1 MSPIEVVAVIAGFL
15 CVYFTIKENIWCWPT
30 GLLQVTLYIFVF
42 YQAKLYSDV
51 ILHVIYVAMN
61 IYGWYFWL
69 HGGRLRKE
77 ARITRLL
84 PAWLAACIAGSVA
97 GTLLL
102 GWFMAS
108 RTDAALPYADAFTT
122 VFSLTA
128 QWLLSRK
135 KLENWYFW
143 IAVDVVAIGVYFT
156 KDLYLT
162 GVLYIA
168 FLIMATVGLLRWR
181 SSFAALPGEEAEMP
195 DLEPAL

>member
-15 CVYFTIKENIWCWPT
+15 CVYFTIKENIWCWPS

-61 IYGWYFWL
+61 IYGWYYWL
-69 HGGRLRKE
+69 HGGKLRKE
-77 ARITRLL
+77 ARITKLL
-84 PAWLAACIAGSVA
+84 PAWLVFCLIGSVA
-97 GTLLL
+97 ATMLL

-143 IAVDVVAIGVYFT
+143 IAVDVVAIGVYFA

-168 FLIMATVGLLRWR
+168 FLVMATAGLLRWR
-181 SSFAALPGEEAEMP
+181 NSFKALSSEEVEMP
-195 DLEPAL
+195 DLEPAI

>member
-143 IAVDVVAIGVYFT
+143 IAVDVVAIGVYFA

>member
-30 GLLQVTLYIFVF
+30 GLLQVSLYIFVF

-51 ILHVIYVAMN
+51 ILHIVYVAMN
-61 IYGWYFWL
+61 IYGWYYWL
-69 HGGRLRKE
+69 HGGNLRKE
-77 ARITRLL
+77 ARITRLS
-84 PAWLAACIAGSVA
+84 ATWFSACLVGSVV

-135 KLENWYFW
+135 KLENWHFW

-168 FLIMATVGLLRWR
+168 FLIMATAGLLRWR
-181 SSFAALPGEEAEMP
+181 SSFKALSNEEAEMP
-195 DLEPAL
+195 DLEPAI

>member
-30 GLLQVTLYIFVF
+30 GLLQVSLYIFVF

-51 ILHVIYVAMN
+51 ILHIVYVAMN
-61 IYGWYFWL
+61 IYGWYYWL
-69 HGGRLRKE
+69 HGGNLRKE
-77 ARITRLL
+77 ARITRLSVT
-84 PAWLAACIAGSVA
+84 WFSACLVGSAA

-135 KLENWYFW
+135 KLENWHFW
-143 IAVDVVAIGVYFT
+143 IAVDVVAIGVYFA

-168 FLIMATVGLLRWR
+168 FLFMATAGLLRWR
-181 SSFAALPGEEAEMP
+181 STFKTLSNEEAEMP

>member
-168 FLIMATVGLLRWR
+168 FLIMATFGLLRWR
-181 SSFAALPGEEAEMP
+181 RSFKALTSEEAQMS

>member
-1 MSPIEVVAVIAGFL
+1 
-15 CVYFTIKENIWCWPT
+15 
-30 GLLQVTLYIFVF
+30 
-42 YQAKLYSDV
+42 
-51 ILHVIYVAMN
+51 MN
-61 IYGWYFWL
+61 IYGWYYWL
-69 HGGRLRKE
+69 HGGKLRKE
-77 ARITRLL
+77 ARITKLL
-84 PAWLAACIAGSVA
+84 PAWLVFCLIGSVA
-97 GTLLL
+97 ATMLL

-143 IAVDVVAIGVYFT
+143 IAVDVVAIGVYFA

-168 FLIMATVGLLRWR
+168 FLVMATAGLLRWR
-181 SSFAALPGEEAEMP
+181 NSFKALSSEEVEMP
-195 DLEPAL
+195 DLEPAI

>member
-1 MSPIEVVAVIAGFL
+1 MSPIEIVAVIAGFL

-51 ILHVIYVAMN
+51 LLHIIYVFMN
-61 IYGWYFWL
+61 LYGWYFWL
-69 HGGRLRKE
+69 HGGKLRKE
-77 ARITRLL
+77 ARITRLS
-84 PAWLAACIAGSVA
+84 PAWLSACIAGAVA

-122 VFSLTA
+122 VFSLAA

-135 KLENWYFW
+135 KLENWHFW
-143 IAVDVVAIGVYFT
+143 IAVDVIAIGVYFT

-168 FLIMATVGLLRWR
+168 FLIMATAGLLRWR
-181 SSFAALPGEEAEMP
+181 RSFAALPGEETEVP
-195 DLEPAL
+195 DLEPAV

>member
-69 HGGRLRKE
+69 HGGEKRKE
-77 ARITRLL
+77 ANITRLSS
-84 PAWLAACIAGSVA
+84 AWFSACIAGSVA

-122 VFSLTA
+122 VFSLVA

-143 IAVDVVAIGVYFT
+143 IAVDFVAIGVYFA

-168 FLIMATVGLLRWR
+168 FLFMATAGLLRWR
-181 SSFAALPGEEAEMP
+181 RSFNSLSTEEAVAP
-195 DLEPAL
+195 LLEPVV

>member
-51 ILHVIYVAMN
+51 ILHVIYVGMN
-61 IYGWYFWL
+61 IYGWHFWL
-69 HGGRLRKE
+69 HGGLKRKE
-77 ARITRLL
+77 ARITQLSRS
-84 PAWLAACIAGSVA
+84 WLSACFAGSVA

-102 GWFMAS
+102 GWFMS
-108 RTDAALPYADAFTT
+108 TRTDAALPYADAFTT

-135 KLENWYFW
+135 KLENWHFW
-143 IAVDVVAIGVYFT
+143 IAVDVVAIGVYFA

-168 FLIMATVGLLRWR
+168 FLIMATTGLWRWR
-181 SSFAALPGEEAEMP
+181 RSFLALPAEESVTP
-195 DLEPAL
+195 VLEPVI

>member
-30 GLLQVTLYIFVF
+30 GLLQVTFYIFVF

-51 ILHVIYVAMN
+51 LLHIIYVFMN
-61 IYGWYFWL
+61 VYGWYFWL
-69 HGGRLRKE
+69 YGGRKRKE
-77 ARITRLL
+77 ARITRLS
-84 PAWLAACIAGSVA
+84 PAWLSACIIGSVA

-122 VFSLTA
+122 VFSLVA

-135 KLENWYFW
+135 KLENWHFW
-143 IAVDVVAIGVYFT
+143 IAVDVVAIGVYFA

-168 FLIMATVGLLRWR
+168 FLIMATAGLLRWR
-181 SSFAALPGEEAEMP
+181 LSFAALPGEEAEMP

>member
-1 MSPIEVVAVIAGFL
+1 MSPIEFLAVIAGFL

-69 HGGRLRKE
+69 HGGKSRKE
-77 ARITRLL
+77 AHITRLSS
-84 PAWLAACIAGSVA
+84 AWLFTCVFGSTV

-102 GWFMAS
+102 GWLMS
-108 RTDAALPYADAFTT
+108 TRTDAALPYADAFTT
-122 VFSLTA
+122 VFSLVA

-135 KLENWYFW
+135 KIENWHFW
-143 IAVDVVAIGVYFT
+143 IVVDVVAIGVYFA

-168 FLIMATVGLLRWR
+168 FLIMATAGLLRWR
-181 SSFAALPGEEAEMP
+181 SSFAALPGEETKIS
-195 DLEPAL
+195 DLEPAV

>member
-51 ILHVIYVAMN
+51 ILHIVYVAMN
-61 IYGWYFWL
+61 IYGWYYWL
-69 HGGRLRKE
+69 HGGNLRKE
-77 ARITRLL
+77 ARITRLSTT
-84 PAWLAACIAGSVA
+84 WFVACLVGSAA

-102 GWFMAS
+102 GWFMS
-108 RTDAALPYADAFTT
+108 TRTDAALPYADAFTT

-135 KLENWYFW
+135 KLENWHFW

-168 FLIMATVGLLRWR
+168 FLIMAAFGLLRWR
-181 SSFAALPGEEAEMP
+181 RSFKASAGEEAEMP